1 VKAVIEHLS
10 IPREG
15 ETWNGDAVVVRP
27 YERGTMFAVVDAL
40 GHGEHAAV
48 VAKMA
53 TECLEQAPL
62 EGGVRELVETLH
74 RKLRGSRGAAA
85 MLCLFEDGRLEGCG
99 VGNVELRSIRTRVP
113 VVLSPGILGG
123 TINRIRIFEAQ
134 LSPGDRLVLFSDG
147 ISSRIDLDACRGISA
162 AQACR
167 TLMERHRRSHDDA
180 TVLITD
186 IEA

>member
-1 VKAVIEHLS
+1 VRATIEHLS

-15 ETWNGDAVVVRP
+15 EACNGDAAIVRE
-27 YERGTMFAVVDAL
+27 YERGTMFAVIDAL
-40 GHGEHAAV
+40 GHGEHAAA
-48 VAKMA
+48 VAKVA
-53 TECLEQAPL
+53 IECLSEVQL
-62 EGGVRELVETLH
+62 DRGVRAIIEILH
-74 RKLRGSRGAAA
+74 RRLRGGRGAAA
-85 MLCLFEDGRLEGCG
+85 MVCLFEDGKLEGCG

-123 TINRIRIFEAQ
+123 NINRIRIFEAQ
-134 LSPGDRLVLFSDG
+134 LSPGDRLVIFSDG
-147 ISSRIDLDACRGISA
+147 ISSRLDLDACRGVPA

-167 TLMERHRRSHDDA
+167 VLMERHRRSHDDA